1 MNIIEDYDKYIM
13 KTYARFPLV
22 FTRGKGAWLYTDSD
36 KKILDMSSG
45 IAVSSLGHKN
55 SGLIGAIKKQC
66 DKLLHTSNLYYSEP
80 CLELA
85 KKLID
90 NSIFAKAFFCN
101 SGAEANEAA
110 IKLSR
115 KYGNSA
121 GSGKKYKILTMKNS
135 FHGRTIATL
144 TATGQTKYQK
154 GFEPLLE
161 GFDYVEFNNVDDM
174 KSKFSSEVAAV
185 IVELVQGEGGII
197 TVDYGFLKE
206 TRALCDKYNAIMIF
220 DEIQT
225 GCGRTGKLFGYEHF
239 PEARPD
245 IVTLAKGLA
254 GGVPIGAMLVN
265 DKYCDVLLPGE
276 HASTFGGNL
285 LASAAACEVIDAL
298 LSDNMLENIAKTGEY
313 FREKLNELKSKYTQI
328 TDVRGIGLMNCI
340 EVNMD
345 CRVIIQQLIE
355 NGVLTVPSGT
365 RVIRFLPPLIIKKEE
380 IDFAIGKLE
389 EVFSKGS
396 KVES

>member
-22 FTRGKGAWLYTDSD
+22 FTRGEGAWLYTDSD

-185 IVELVQGEGGII
+185 IIELVQGEGGII

-298 LSDNMLENIAKTGEY
+298 LSNNMLENIAKTGEY